1 MQTTTLRTPADDRSW
16 LAANLALLGIVAAVV
31 IAALGLG

>member
-1 MQTTTLRTPADDRSW
+1 MQTTMIRTAADDRSW
-16 LAANLALLGIVAAVV
+16 LAANLALLDIVAAAV